1 MAGRG
6 YKNPVSRVSK
16 PRKAK
21 TAPALPGVMK
31 VVAGPSATALAAAVA
46 GILTVPVIPVTL
58 EKNSGGFPD
67 GEVYVRLGAEVR
79 GDTVAVMQS
88 TLGDRNLVEL
98 LLIQDAVREAGAAKV
113 VTLVPYFAYAR
124 QDKVFEA
131 GEALSVRAMARAIGG
146 GTDRVL
152 TVGVHNRDS
161 LRHFPCPAEDVSG
174 MPAVARYLV
183 DRRLEVIVAPDDGA
197 AHHAEEVARHLK
209 IPWDA
214 LEKTRIDALTVR
226 LTAKKVA
233 VAGKRVGIV
242 DEVISTG
249 GTVAAAVK
257 ELRTQGATHVSVACL
272 HGLFA
277 GNALE
282 RLKGCDD
289 LACSDT
295 LPGPQTKFS
304 VAPEIAAALKRH
316 G

>member
-1 MAGRG
+1 M
-6 YKNPVSRVSK
+6 
-16 PRKAK
+16 
-21 TAPALPGVMK
+21 PGAMK
-31 VVAGPSATALAAAVA
+31 VIAGPSAAPLAAAVA
-46 GILTVPVIPVTL
+46 GILSAPLIPVIL
-58 EKNSGGFPD
+58 EKNAGGFPD
-67 GEVYVRLGAEVR
+67 GEAYVRVGGEVR

-88 TLGDRNLVEL
+88 TLGHRHFVEL
-98 LLIQDAVREAGAAKV
+98 LLIQDAVREAGASRI
-113 VTLVPYFAYAR
+113 VTLMPYFAYAR

-152 TVGVHNRDS
+152 TVGIHNPES
-161 LRHFPCPAEDVSG
+161 LKHFTGPAEDVSG
-174 MPAVARYLV
+174 MPAVARYLA
-183 DRRLEVIVAPDDGA
+183 DQRLEVIVAPDDGA

-209 IPWDA
+209 VPWDA
-214 LEKTRIDALTVR
+214 LEKTRIDAHTVR
-226 LTAKKVA
+226 LTAKKIA
-233 VAGKRVGIV
+233 VAGRRIGIV

-257 ELRTQGATHVSVACL
+257 ELRAQGATHVSVACL

-304 VAPEIAAALKRH
+304 VAPEIAAALRRH
-316 G
+316 A